1 MSSSS
6 VYKLNDEIYIQ
17 TWKKHV
23 SQKQILK
30 FIPNKK
36 NDLFSY
42 LQKSN
47 EGRLCL
53 NYMQDLKKN
62 AHNKN
67 NSNFLL
73 IVDSFSKHLENFPT
87 LIPYF
92 PIQILENLKMLRKFA
107 NTNEMKYIIYL
118 TKDHTLTCNFC
129 HETLKGNEAKKAI
142 CLCST
147 QFYHHQC
154 FNSIQGKCKICS
166 YNFDS

>member
-1 MSSSS
+1 MSSCS
-6 VYKLNDEIYIQ
+6 VYKLCDEIYIQ

-23 SQKQILK
+23 SQKQLLK
-30 FIPNKK
+30 FIPNKQ
-36 NDLFSY
+36 NDLFFH

-53 NYMQDLKKN
+53 KYMQDLSKH

-92 PIQILENLKMLRKFA
+92 PMQILQNLKMLRKFA
-107 NTNEMKYIIYL
+107 NTDKMKNIIYL
-118 TKDHTLTCNFC
+118 TKDHTLECSFC
-129 HETLKGNEAKKAI
+129 YQPLKGNEAKKAT

-147 QFYHHQC
+147 QFYHQQC
-154 FNSIQGKCKICS
+154 FTGIGGKCKICS
-166 YNFDS
+166 YAYDL